1 MKKFELTDL
10 TPAMM
15 RTIEK
20 LTDTDAV
27 IRFLNEK
34 GLEISTEQASALMEK
49 LSASEKLN
57 PENLANVAGGW
68 EVRRSWGDDTWQEEM
83 DEVYGRSTGTT
94 YIM

>member
-1 MKKFELTDL
+1 MKKFDLTDL

-15 RTIEK
+15 QAIEK

-34 GLEISTEQASALMEK
+34 GLEISTEQASALLEK
-49 LSASEKLN
+49 LSASAKLN
-57 PENLANVAGGW
+57 PEKLEKVAGGW
-68 EVRRSWGDDTWQEEM
+68 EVRRTWGDTTWEDEMEEL
-83 DEVYGRSTGTT
+83 DGRSTGTT